1 MNLAAQKIQMVMELR
16 SMGIRDTRVLS
27 ALETVPREGFVPD
40 AFLDQ
45 AYSTNMALPI
55 GLGQT
60 ISQPFIVAK
69 MTSELELE
77 DKHRVLEIGTGS
89 GYQTLI
95 LSKLA
100 RRVYTVER
108 HKTLMQQAEDKF
120 AEEKAYNI
128 TTKYGDGWEGWPEQA
143 PIDRII
149 VTAAAN
155 DVPSSLV
162 EQLNVGGIM
171 IIPIG
176 QHDQELFKVIKHH
189 DGTVDMQPLLKVR
202 FVPLI
207 KGSLG
212 T

>member
-16 SMGIRDTRVLS
+16 HMGIQDTATLS
-27 ALETVPREGFVPD
+27 AIETIPREYFVPE
-40 AFLDQ
+40 AFRDQ
-45 AYSTNMALPI
+45 AYANMALPI

-60 ISQPFIVAK
+60 ISQPYIVAK
-69 MTSELELE
+69 MTSELELT

-100 RRVYTVER
+100 RRVYTIER
-108 HKTLMQQAEDKF
+108 HKTLMEQAEKKF
-120 AEEKAYNI
+120 AEFKAFNI

-149 VTAAAN
+149 VTAAAPE
-155 DVPSSLV
+155 VPQDLLD
-162 EQLNVGGIM
+162 QLKPGGIM
-171 IIPIG
+171 IIPLG
-176 QHDQELFKVIKHH
+176 QTDQELCKIKKINEN
-189 DGTVDMQPLLKVR
+189 DIDVSSLLNVK

-207 KGSLG
+207 HGKLA